1 MLHISTA
8 PKCTAAKWT
17 ERAITWEQFCELCST
32 VRRTPER
39 YADYLAM
46 DRDAQTRIKDVG
58 GFVGGRLLDGKRSK
72 RTVLDRC
79 IITLDYDGCAPA
91 PDGDMLRHPIWLAVQ
106 ALDCAA
112 LVYTT
117 HKHSAAAPRLRVCIP
132 LDKPLPPHLYT
143 AAARAAAEA
152 IGFTEALDAGSYEA
166 ERLMFLPSA
175 SADGEFFTDRVG
187 TALLD
192 TALLLESA
200 PAADLV
206 PDEAKQLD
214 DPREKPGIIG
224 AFCRAYSITEA
235 IDHFIPDVYTEMAP
249 RRYTYNNGHT
259 RGGMK
264 VFDNDTHAYSWHG
277 TDPSRGHCRNAYDL
291 VRLHLY
297 GDGDNSDE
305 SMRQLALA
313 DEKVRAELNGTALTS
328 LGGYTP
334 NSGGPDTEEPEPDN
348 SWMDGLD
355 RTRKGEIKNTR
366 DNIIF
371 IMQNHP
377 LLKGRYY
384 TDDFSGKMCV
394 CGDLPWERP
403 AGAEWR
409 DVDDAHLRR
418 MLERIGLTGKERI
431 DDSIHAAFDECH
443 RHPVREYLEECER
456 RGFGGPRLDT
466 LLVDYLGAADTP
478 YTRAVTRKFFA
489 AAVARIMEPGV
500 KFDFCPVLAG
510 PQGLG
515 KSTLLRTLAGVWFD
529 DSLQEV
535 EGKDPVEQL
544 KGKWIEEVGELS
556 ALNRAETN
564 VIKAFISRQSDY
576 YRPPYGRRAVEHPRQ
591 CVFCGTSND
600 NVFLRGDT
608 NRRFWVIPV
617 GITPARRSVWDDLP
631 PLRDQIWAEA
641 VAAYRAGEPL
651 YLPPD
656 IEKYARDIQNDYS
669 IDSLDPLKEML
680 ERYLSIPIPCG
691 SWRLLSA
698 NQRRQYYREN
708 DQMDPAEA
716 ASLLD
721 DESHELRDRVAPVE
735 FIYEFLQRGQTDKD
749 YKELCRRTIKALR
762 DLGWENFGPSAHCR
776 SAYGTQKTYVKQSKL
791 M

>member
-17 ERAITWEQFCELCST
+17 EQPITWGRFCELCSA
-32 VRRTPER
+32 VHRTSER

-46 DRDAQTRIKDVG
+46 SRDEQTRIKDVG

-79 IITLDYDGCAPA
+79 IITLDYDGCSPA
-91 PDGDMLRHPIWLAVQ
+91 PNGDMLHHPIWEAVQ

-117 HKHSAAAPRLRVCIP
+117 HKHCTAAPRLRICLM

-143 AAARAAAEA
+143 AAARAAAEV
-152 IGFTEALDAGSYEA
+152 IGFIEAIDAGSYEA
-166 ERLMFLPSA
+166 ERLMFFPSA
-175 SADGEFFTDRVG
+175 SIDGDFFFDHVD
-187 TALLD
+187 APPLD
-192 TALLLESA
+192 TAVLLENVPVEIA
-200 PAADLV
+200 P
-206 PDEAKQLD
+206 EQSKQLD
-214 DPREKPGIIG
+214 DPRKKPGIIG
-224 AFCRAYSITEA
+224 AFCRAYSISEA
-235 IDHFIPDVYTEMAP
+235 IDHFIPNVYNEIAP
-249 RRYTYNNGHT
+249 GRYTFNDGHT

-277 TDPSRGHCRNAYDL
+277 TDPTRGHSRNAYDL
-291 VRLHLY
+291 VRIHLY
-297 GDGDNSDE
+297 GDNDDSNGHIQE
-305 SMRQLALA
+305 LALA
-313 DEKVRAELNGTALTS
+313 DEKVRAELNDSAQFS
-328 LGGYTP
+328 LDGDAAPDKGGVADAP
-334 NSGGPDTEEPEPDN
+334 APGN

-443 RHPVREYLEECER
+443 RHPVREYLEACEL

-466 LLVDYLGAADTP
+466 IFIDYLGAADTP

-515 KSTLLRTLAGVWFD
+515 KSTLLRTLAGEWFD

-608 NRRFWVIPV
+608 NRRFWVVPV
-617 GITPARRSVWDDLP
+617 GVNPARRSIWDDLP

-641 VAAYRAGEPL
+641 VAAYRAKEPL
-651 YLPPD
+651 FLPPD
-656 IEKYARDIQNDYS
+656 IEKCARDIQNDYS

-691 SWRLLSA
+691 SWRLLGA

-716 ASLLD
+716 AELLE

-735 FIYEFLQRGQTDKD
+735 FIYEFLGRGQTDKD
-749 YKELCRRTIKALR
+749 YKELCRRTIKALL
-762 DLGWENFGPSAHCR
+762 DLGWEKAGTSGHCR
-776 SAYGTQKTYVKQSKL
+776 SAYGVQKAFVKQSKL
-791 M
+791 L